1 MAPAVGCWL
10 LAVGCWLLAVGCWLF
25 PSLPPSAHACVGRDA
40 GWQACRRT
48 GLLRHLTCRS
58 CLSGARSAKRVLRH
72 TPHPAQRRSP
82 RSAAQGSWAV
92 WGALLCF
99 LSYRAIRKG
108 VGRRA
113 ETRPRKTTTRSEERR
128 VGKECRSRWSPYH

>member
-25 PSLPPSAHACVGRDA
+25 PSLSPSAHACVGRDA

-72 TPHPAQRRSP
+72 TPHPAQRRLP
-82 RSAAQGSWAV
+82 AAKLRVVGS
-92 WGALLCF
+92 GGRLLCL
-99 LSYRAIRKG
+99 LSCVPNRN
-108 VGRRA
+108 
-113 ETRPRKTTTRSEERR
+113 
-128 VGKECRSRWSPYH
+128 